1 MLIIGR
7 RVQES
12 IIIDDQIEI
21 VISEI
26 SGDRVQLAI
35 KAPTEVRIWRKEL
48 YETSKLNQ
56 QANQSAAGKDLQDFA
71 KALREKQLPQ
81 QIAETDDKPK

>member
-12 IIIDDQIEI
+12 IIIDDKIEI
-21 VISEI
+21 VISDI

-35 KAPTEVRIWRKEL
+35 NAPNDVRIWRKEL
-48 YETSKLNQ
+48 YETRKLNQ
-56 QANQSAAGKDLQDFA
+56 QANHSAAQEELQDFA
-71 KALREKQLPQ
+71 KALQGKQASSEDEK
-81 QIAETDDKPK
+81 K